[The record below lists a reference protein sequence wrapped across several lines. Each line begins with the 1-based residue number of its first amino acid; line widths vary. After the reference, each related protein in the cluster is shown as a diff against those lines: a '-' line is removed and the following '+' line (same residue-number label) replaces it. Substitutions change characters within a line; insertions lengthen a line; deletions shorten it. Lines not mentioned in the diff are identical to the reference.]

1 MYTKINNFAFELST
15 RGRFA
20 VDTEVIVEI
29 LAGVVSVLVAMFI
42 AYLYGRTQG
51 RKGK

>member
-1 MYTKINNFAFELST
+1 MYANVNNFAFEFGT

-29 LAGVVSVLVAMFI
+29 LAGVVSVLVSMLI
-42 AYLYGRTQG
+42 AYLYGRAQG